1 MTELAEGEALTI
13 SMILTRTQSR
23 SRPIDELRLFRCIC
37 VVAYLPI
44 EQVPEQINNARGHVW
59 LYDGDKSL
67 RCHSA
72 YVITSTS
79 VATETVL
86 SRLNSC
92 FGMPRG

>member
-13 SMILTRTQSR
+13 SMIFTRTQSR

-44 EQVPEQINNARGHVW
+44 EQVPEQINNERGHVW
-59 LYDGDKSL
+59 LYDGAKSL
-67 RCHSA
+67 H
-72 YVITSTS
+72 ILTSTS
-79 VATETVL
+79 GTIETVL

-92 FGMPRG
+92 FGESRAAKLA